1 RVHLISTVAANT
13 ATKANPNLSVRH
25 VACCQCHVD
34 PAPNPLKSPKQRQT
48 QNPSLLSLGGKE
60 KREKERDRK
69 EERSPPNLSP
79 SLWARISERCN
90 SSAAGADDI
99 TIPSMTMPFSL
110 FPFEDID
117 GTNNPYAMEMPLTDI
132 NWMTD
137 LTLPFSNPQDPMF
150 DYDSVYGKG
159 RKPVQHRSDSN
170 FIGLD
175 VKQTHR
181 PLDYSMPPAKV
192 VSAMFDADV
201 KPPVDRK
208 LVTANG
214 NFAAALY
221 GIHQNEELNRNIGRP
236 QLFRN
241 FISDGVSTPVAG
253 HTIDGLGMAK
263 NNNFMTTEVQED
275 CPENLDVSFLTL
287 GFERKTEDL
296 SKSNRS
302 ETNVANNFGRDAL
315 PQPNTFYSRKEERN
329 FFNPSDVAGG
339 LPCHQNTAGGFNGLT
354 NNMPQDDSQH
364 HFVMPGNRNVAL
376 GVEGNRDTRSAYIDP
391 SNCFQGYP
399 DVSLIPVGSSSG
411 LPDSGES
418 RAYGLPSFSF
428 SSTSTCPPAFETSR
442 NLIADPGM
450 VFPPIGATTSTSLHD
465 QFGKPFATNEVIAVE
480 VAERGDVPG
489 KFRFSQLPKLVLSHD
504 TPLAGTCLQRKQSY
518 RVIKK
523 LGNAFDG
530 YFSVLIM
537 LECISAY
544 AVILITCTI
553 LGEEFLVT
561 KCNRTAQGSSA
572 FVGTHLKRVAE
583 QPQAV
588 TARAQL
594 LKRRRAQS
602 SVDPS
607 APMLSLNVST
617 VPNSS
622 KASSFTVPDP
632 TAPSLP
638 WEAKSTTSLSPLLQI
653 SHTLPAQGRST
664 PLFPPLSQTTFA
676 LPTPVRRTAVLP
688 ALSQIASSLP
698 SRVKTTKLH
707 PPLSLTAPC
716 LRPKAK
722 TTTSHPAL
730 SQNAPSFL
738 PLPQIAP
745 RLASHP
751 TQSWNAPSLRP
762 QVRIVPPLPSQPWA
776 APPVPQISQNA
787 SPLPPKSQSASSLS
801 PQTAQPPLPPPQIAP
816 PLLPKRQTGPPSPS
830 QPQTAAPPLPP
841 QSRTASAVHIK
852 WKGFGQTQ
860 PSGHKCLICKR
871 DLSFTPEGPV
881 SIPTIQPVV
890 AVLPCGHTFH
900 DHCLQLITP
909 EDQAKSPPCIP
920 CAIGDS

>member
-1 RVHLISTVAANT
+1 MANDKLKHEGEPLGSTSPLQRIKESEISVQSNEP
-13 ATKANPNLSVRH
+13 NDVSNFVGNLS
-25 VACCQCHVD
+25 
-34 PAPNPLKSPKQRQT
+34 
-48 QNPSLLSLGGKE
+48 
-60 KREKERDRK
+60 
-69 EERSPPNLSP
+69 
-79 SLWARISERCN
+79 N
-90 SSAAGADDI
+90 SSAAGADDR

-159 RKPVQHRSDSN
+159 RKPVQHRPDSN

-376 GVEGNRDTRSAYIDP
+376 GVEGNWDTRSAYIDP

-442 NLIADPGM
+442 NLVADPGM

-489 KFRFSQLPKLVLSHD
+489 KFRFSQLPSNYCQPHVVGAVQPSTNLSRSMM
-504 TPLAGTCLQRKQSY
+504 T
-518 RVIKK
+518 
-523 LGNAFDG
+523 
-530 YFSVLIM
+530 
-537 LECISAY
+537 
-544 AVILITCTI
+544 
-553 LGEEFLVT
+553 GEEFLVT

-698 SRVKTTKLH
+698 SRVKTTKSH

-730 SQNAPSFL
+730 SQNASSFL

-801 PQTAQPPLPPPQIAP
+801 PQTAQPPLPQPQIVP
-816 PLLPKRQTGPPSPS
+816 PLLPKRQTGPPSPP

-852 WKGFGQTQ
+852 WKGFGQSQ